1 MFNSVEEVKEFV
13 NNKVQEHLPNK
24 DVTVNYSNRMTRTL
38 GRCREQRNL
47 YMHKFTLTFN
57 LRYIQENLDNG
68 DVIKHTI
75 LHEIA
80 HALTGAEHH
89 HDNVWQR
96 TCLAIGGNGK
106 RLASGIKH
114 SYIKPKQY
122 YTYKCSLCGHLFK
135 RQRQIDITRYVCGN
149 CKGHLT
155 KLT

>member
-13 NNKVQEHLPNK
+13 NDKVQRHLANQ
-24 DVTVNYSNRMTRTL
+24 DVRVKYSNRMTRTL
-38 GRCREQRNL
+38 GRCHQRR
-47 YMHKFTLTFN
+47 YMNKYTFTLTFN

-68 DVIKHTI
+68 DVIKYTI

-80 HALTGAEHH
+80 HALAGAEHH
-89 HDNVWQR
+89 HDNVWKAI
-96 TCLAIGGNGK
+96 CKSIGGNGE

-155 KLT
+155 KLN